1 LGFFVAV
8 MQIMMVQL
16 CLFAK
21 FACIEQDIICYE
33 MEQQHKCCCEQFEE
47 QLLERLETD
56 CLVCCDE
63 NSNPIPRKKRHA
75 SCF

>member
-16 CLFAK
+16 CLFAE
-21 FACIEQDIICYE
+21 FARIEQDIIRYE
-33 MEQQHKCCCEQFEE
+33 MEQQCKHHHEQFEE
-47 QLLERLETD
+47 QLLEPLEAD
-56 CLVCCDE
+56 RLVCCDE
-63 NSNPIPRKKRHA
+63 NSDPIPHKKQHA